1 MTISLIKIIFVTDGK
16 EFSGKMEEHDKKP
29 TKDDAYSQFMREME
43 DLL

>member
-1 MTISLIKIIFVTDGK
+1 MSSQFSSAADGK
-16 EFSGKMEEHDKKP
+16 EVTGRLEEPDKKP